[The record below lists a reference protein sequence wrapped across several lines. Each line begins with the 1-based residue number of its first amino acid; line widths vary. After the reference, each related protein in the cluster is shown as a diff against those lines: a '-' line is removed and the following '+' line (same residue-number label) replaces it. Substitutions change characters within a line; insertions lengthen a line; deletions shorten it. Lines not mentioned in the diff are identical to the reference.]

1 MKIYTIKTQLVA
13 LSLGL
18 LTAASANANLIT
30 NGSFETH
37 DAFNNGN
44 WGYFNGSSGNAVAGW
59 SSVGGPIEV
68 GTAATYGVTGQ
79 DGNDVMEL
87 DSTVNVTVNQ
97 NLITSGSSYTL
108 SFLYAA
114 RQGVAATSDT
124 FSVYWNNGLVGTFN
138 PNSTVMTLASIL
150 VAGTG
155 NDTLSFVGTGTSDS
169 YGALIDNVQLNLIPA
184 STSVPEPSTWMA
196 GMLLALPFGI
206 HGLRALRMRQQR
218 A

>member
-1 MKIYTIKTQLVA
+1 MKTQLIA

-18 LTAASANANLIT
+18 LMVASANANLIT

-37 DAFNNGN
+37 DAFNGSWNYFYGTPGN
-44 WGYFNGSSGNAVAGW
+44 TVTGW

-79 DGNDVMEL
+79 DGQDVMEL

-97 NLITSGSSYTL
+97 GLGTDGSSYTL

-114 RQGVAATSDT
+114 RAGVNPLSDT
-124 FSVYWNNGLVGTFN
+124 FEVAWNGVTVGTFN
-138 PNSTVMTLASIL
+138 PTSTVMTLASIL
-150 VAGTG
+150 VTGTG
-155 NDTLSFVGTGTSDS
+155 GTDTLSFIGTGTSDS
-169 YGALIDNVQLNLIPA
+169 YGALIDDVQLNETLPPTA
-184 STSVPEPSTWMA
+184 SVPEPSTWMA
-196 GMLLALPFGI
+196 GMLLILPFGV
-206 HGLRALRMRQQR
+206 HGLRALQMRKQR